1 MSFEGSIDISVDED
15 QAAVLVRLLNKES
28 LVPAEWRELIGVKE
42 QITSSIELSKK
53 PAQELN
59 ANGILFG
66 GRGG

>member
-28 LVPAEWRELIGVKE
+28 LVPAEWQELIGVKE
-42 QITSSIELSKK
+42 QITSSVELSKK

-59 ANGILFG
+59 SNSILFG
-66 GRGG
+66 GRGS

>member
-28 LVPAEWRELIGVKE
+28 LVPAEWQELIGVKE
-42 QITSSIELSKK
+42 QITSSVELSKK
-53 PAQELN
+53 PAEPLN
-59 ANGILFG
+59 ANSVLFN